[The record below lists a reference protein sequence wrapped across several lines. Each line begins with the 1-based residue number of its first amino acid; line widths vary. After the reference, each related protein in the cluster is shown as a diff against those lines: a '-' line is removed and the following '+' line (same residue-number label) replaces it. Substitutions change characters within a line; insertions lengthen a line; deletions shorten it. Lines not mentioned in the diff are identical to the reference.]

1 MRQHTTRRNVLAGL
15 AALAVPFLAASRG
28 RAQVVMR
35 LSEFEGVDF
44 WAKWTAALAVARQRG
59 GGEIVIDQNVSLTRP
74 LQLQN
79 GEGRNLKIRGAQ
91 AAIVVEAAA
100 SMPRLLHCLAEGNEG
115 FSIED
120 ITFRG
125 NGQIASTLV
134 EVESNGFRASGLDF
148 DGGLKAGHL
157 TGFGLRGGAAVIEN
171 CRFANM
177 PSGLRLKPRGAL
189 VRAVQINS
197 CNFVRLS
204 RRGLSIIGGDH
215 VLSDVEVRNC
225 HFDDLEGSCQPVRV
239 DGATGKIRDV
249 RLFDGTVLG
258 KGSGPGADDCVSF
271 NGDVQNFSI
280 MGWNI
285 NRTSD
290 VGVNASNGTR
300 HGKIANNR
308 IAGCDYGVNVG
319 AAADFPGRLNR
330 DILIEANQMTN
341 CNWGFVRAFSSRRIS
356 VIGNTGVVQGAA
368 KPVGIEYRA
377 SNQLVARGNI
387 WRGVSREYLDKDA
400 ANQVSSFLEVEGKF
414 DFMPKMENG
423 APKEKSLITLPGGRK
438 MKWNGKVFTAKQ

>member
-1 MRQHTTRRNVLAGL
+1 MKVRTTRRNVLVGL
-15 AALAVPFLAASRG
+15 ASFAVPVLAASRG
-28 RAQVVMR
+28 QAQTVMR

-44 WAKWTAALAVARQRG
+44 WAKWTVALAAARQRG

-74 LQLQN
+74 LRLQN
-79 GEGRNLKIRGAQ
+79 GEGRNLKLRGAQ
-91 AAIVVEAAA
+91 TGIVVEAAA
-100 SMPRLLHCLAEGNEG
+100 NMPRLLHCLAEGNEG

-120 ITFRG
+120 VTFRG

-148 DGGLKAGHL
+148 EGGLKAGHL
-157 TGFGLRGGAAVIEN
+157 TGISLRGGAAVIEN

-177 PSGLRLKPRGAL
+177 PSGLRLKPRGAP
-189 VRAVQINS
+189 VRAVQING
-197 CNFVRLS
+197 CNFVRLA

-215 VLSDVEVRNC
+215 TLSDVEVRNC
-225 HFDDLEGSCQPVRV
+225 HFDDLEGTCQPVRV

-280 MGWNI
+280 TGWNI

-319 AAADFPGRLNR
+319 AAADFPDRLNR
-330 DILIEANQMTN
+330 DILIEANHMAN
-341 CNWGFVRAFSSRRIS
+341 CNWGFVRAFSSLRIS

-368 KPVGIEYRA
+368 RPVGIEYRA
-377 SNQLVARGNI
+377 SNELVARGNV
-387 WRGVSREYLDKDA
+387 WRGVSREYFDKDA
-400 ANQVSSFLEVEGKF
+400 VKQSSSFSEVEGKF
-414 DFMPKMENG
+414 DVAPTMENG
-423 APKEKSLITLPGGRK
+423 APEGKSHISLPGGRK
-438 MKWNGKVFTAKQ
+438 MRWNGKAFTTKQ